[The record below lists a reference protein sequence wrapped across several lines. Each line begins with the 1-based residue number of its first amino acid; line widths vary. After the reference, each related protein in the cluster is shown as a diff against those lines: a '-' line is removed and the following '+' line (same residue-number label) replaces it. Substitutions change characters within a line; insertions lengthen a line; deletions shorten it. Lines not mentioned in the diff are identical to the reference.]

1 MARQIF
7 TGQFGGKTVAMP
19 QPDDAK
25 RACEARQL
33 VAPTVLVVLL
43 SGCGSLV
50 SRELYPEVRAR
61 QPAAIT
67 FGEVV
72 KLLTGPVAT
81 RAIFMRAN
89 GQRQSSQSMTP
100 IGSIISLSPITA
112 DRLLAR
118 MTRNR

>member
-1 MARQIF
+1 MAPQIF

-43 SGCGSLV
+43 SGCGSLA

-61 QPAAIT
+61 H
-67 FGEVV
+67 
-72 KLLTGPVAT
+72 
-81 RAIFMRAN
+81 
-89 GQRQSSQSMTP
+89 
-100 IGSIISLSPITA
+100 ISLSPITA